1 MEIERRVG
9 SELERPQN
17 LLSDSDG
24 AAVMNVVDK
33 VVAGREAL
41 ESHGIIPV
49 AEDTSWVLAIGMRR
63 IGKSLRWAIPS
74 DEIAIRL

>member
-1 MEIERRVG
+1 MRRPPASWG

-17 LLSDSDG
+17 LLSE
-24 AAVMNVVDK
+24 VMNVVDK

-41 ESHGIIPV
+41 KSHGITAV

-63 IGKSLRWAIPS
+63 ICKSLRWAIPS